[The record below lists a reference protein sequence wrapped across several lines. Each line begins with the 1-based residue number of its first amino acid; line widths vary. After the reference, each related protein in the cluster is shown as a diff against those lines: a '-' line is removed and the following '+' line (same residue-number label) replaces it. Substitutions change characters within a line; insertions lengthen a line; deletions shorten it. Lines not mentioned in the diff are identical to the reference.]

1 MGRPYYDSGVRQPG
15 PSVVRRWRY
24 FTLFQGVALL
34 EEDTKLNTLVPKVWF
49 IPYQRIVGE
58 GQRPVVRRAP

>member
-1 MGRPYYDSGVRQPG
+1 MYISGL
-15 PSVVRRWRY
+15 SELSSLIRWRY

-34 EEDTKLNTLVPKVWF
+34 EEVTKLNTLVPNVWL

>member
-24 FTLFQGVALL
+24 FRLFQGVALL